1 MNSQDIRTAIDDDG
15 MAWLAVIDLAK
26 KIGRS
31 NSSLIIQAKKLSIK
45 FNLVEWNNGKRG
57 NRKFNLIKESDV
69 YKLLAS
75 LRVTGEFAE
84 SFKQIKNNVMSKGLE
99 QVNNQLEQPKRAI
112 KPFQRFPE
120 PIQIPA
126 KPIRACIN
134 EYIRMVFKVTNT
146 PCNVLFNQ
154 LYTQF
159 KYRFGVDPLRHSGYP
174 SAIEKIN
181 DMEKLPELYAL
192 AREMF
197 DSLLPETDIPKLEA

>member
-1 MNSQDIRTAIDDDG
+1 MKDIKTIYING
-15 MAWLAVIDLAK
+15 EKWLAISNVARKVGKDRTTVIRAAQK
-26 KIGRS
+26 CSCAVNAYEVKTKAGTRV
-31 NSSLIIQAKKLSIK
+31 QK
-45 FNLVEWNNGKRG
+45 FMR
-57 NRKFNLIKESDV
+57 ESD
-69 YKLLAS
+69 LLKIIAE
-75 LRVTGEFAE
+75 LRPVGEYAE
-84 SFKQIKNNVMSKGLE
+84 SIEQIQTVVINKGIE
-99 QVNNQLEQPKRAI
+99 QVQQLEQPKRVI

-120 PIQIPA
+120 PIQIPE

-159 KYRFGVDPLRHSGYP
+159 KYRFGIDPLRHSGYT

-197 DSLLPETDIPKLEA
+197 DSLLPETDMPKLEA